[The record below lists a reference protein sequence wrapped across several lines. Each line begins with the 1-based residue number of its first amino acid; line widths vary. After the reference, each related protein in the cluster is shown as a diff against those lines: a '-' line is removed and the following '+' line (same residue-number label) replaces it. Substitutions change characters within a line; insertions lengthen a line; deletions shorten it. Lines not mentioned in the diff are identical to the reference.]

1 MRSVSENVDGSYN
14 LMEFTELQKKKLEF
28 IIDYIQERTGG
39 NKKVSWHRAVGT
51 ASTDCPGKNI
61 IAYLGKYLNGFRVGY
76 DKPGDTREGHYY
88 KKENNKFVEVT
99 DKDLEGKIIKVTRQE
114 IKPVSEELEGV
125 KSKIKQ
131 GEREILD
138 LRQVTIGNDKATE
151 WLDKVYIEVLN
162 RYVDPNGWKSH
173 RVLGEKAVREI
184 LIQSDERKELVKF
197 AQQYPEQVDALD
209 TLYMEVFKRPSDL
222 AARRQYISDGN
233 LDLEAVRVALLNS
246 REYNTRADG
255 RLDNNPKYNVI

>member
-1 MRSVSENVDGSYN
+1 
-14 LMEFTELQKKKLEF
+14 MEFTELQKKKLEF

-51 ASTDCPGKNI
+51 RSTDCPGKNI

-76 DKPGDTREGHYY
+76 DKPADTREGHYY

-99 DKDLEGKIIKVTRQE
+99 DKDIEGKIIKVTRQE

-138 LRQVTIGNDKATE
+138 LRQVTIGNDKATQ

-162 RYVDPNGWKSH
+162 RYVDSNGWKAH

-184 LIQSDERKELVKF
+184 LIQSKEREELIKL

-255 RLDNNPKYNVI
+255 RLEHNPNYNVI